1 MKILPYKS
9 GSASVKALAESLGVL
24 RINRDK
30 VSPLKNQLIINW
42 GCSGF
47 NRPMNNCV
55 VVNFFESVATAAN
68 KLKAFDAMN
77 NGHTSLPNYTTDKA
91 AAAEMMREHHWSIVE
106 RHTLTGHSGEGIRI
120 VDNPAELSDD
130 AKLYV
135 RYIKKMREIRVHV
148 MNGSVIFAQEK
159 KRKVE
164 VPDEDV
170 NWQVR
175 NLQNGFIYANQ
186 DVVLGH
192 DVENQAISAV
202 QCLNLDFGAVDMI
215 YNSREDRWYVLEI
228 NTAPGLTGSTLAAYT
243 EALRDYGL
251 QN

>member
-9 GSASVKALAESLGVL
+9 GSASAKALAEGLGIL
-24 RINRDK
+24 RINREK
-30 VSPLKNQLIINW
+30 TSPIRNQAIINW

-47 NRPMNNCV
+47 NRPMINCHE
-55 VVNFFESVATAAN
+55 VNSFEAVATAAN

-91 AAAEMMREHHWSIVE
+91 AAAEMMREHRWSIVE

-135 RYIKKMREIRVHV
+135 RYIKKVREIRVHV
-148 MNGSVIFAQEK
+148 MNGCVIFAQEK

-164 VPDEDV
+164 VPDNEV

-175 NLQNGFIYANQ
+175 NLAGGFIYANQ
-186 DVVLGH
+186 DIVL
-192 DVENQAISAV
+192 EEIEKNQAISAV
-202 QCLNLDFGAVDMI
+202 QCLDLDFGAVDMI
-215 YNSREDRWYVLEI
+215 YNSKEDRWYVLEI
-228 NTAPGLTGSTLAAYT
+228 NTAPGLAGSTLAAYT
-243 EALRDYGL
+243 EAFRNYE
-251 QN
+251 